1 MSTITAREMMN
12 IRNIIAHNGSDEE
25 DDKQGTSYILMDG
38 GSSPGGSS
46 GSSSGSSNEDD
57 SNDDGNDNE
66 EKSSQEEGGQQQ
78 EVDGGIIG
86 FQSLQHLTNLNQTP
100 FANKTDLAADYQGS
114 SIILSS
120 DDTFGPAT
128 NLIKTV
134 ATELHTNFQSNEE
147 GNICLIMLFQL
158 LIIHALLR

>member
-1 MSTITAREMMN
+1 MSTITAKEMMN
-12 IRNIIAHNGSDEE
+12 IRSIIAHNGSDEE

-38 GSSPGGSS
+38 GPSPGGSS
-46 GSSSGSSNEDD
+46 GSSSGSSNEGD
-57 SNDDGNDNE
+57 SNDDGNGNE
-66 EKSSQEEGGQQQ
+66 EKSSQEEGDQQQ

-86 FQSLQHLTNLNQTP
+86 FQSLQHFTNLNQTP

-134 ATELHTNFQSNEE
+134 VTEPHTNFQSNEE
-147 GNICLIMLFQL
+147 GNIRLIMLFQL
-158 LIIHALLR
+158 LIIHVLLR